1 MTQRRTPSGQGPARR
16 PQAGRAAGGRA
27 AAPRAGGGR
36 SSGAASAGARGAE
49 TRAGRTAGREQAGV
63 RGELRRSAQAAR
75 AADGSR
81 SANRPAAARRGGS
94 GGSAAGVKRT
104 TAPQPRRLTGR
115 ATILLVILTALAL
128 GYTYPVRV
136 YLDQESEITRIRA
149 AQEAQRTR
157 IEGLREEVAKWQDD
171 EYVRIQAKKRFYFV
185 RPGEIPLVVWDSET
199 TPGDPGGPATAA
211 EPPPPPWYDT
221 LWSSIR
227 AADRERGP

>member
-16 PQAGRAAGGRA
+16 PQAGRADRG
-27 AAPRAGGGR
+27 RAGGAR
-36 SSGAASAGARGAE
+36 SAGTRGAGARGADA
-49 TRAGRTAGREQAGV
+49 RGGRTAAREQAGV
-63 RGELRRSAQAAR
+63 RGEPRRSTQAAR
-75 AADGSR
+75 AADLFR
-81 SANRPAAARRGGS
+81 SASRPAAARRGGS
-94 GGSAAGVKRT
+94 GGSAGGVRRT
-104 TAPQPRRLTGR
+104 TAPRPRRLTGR

-157 IEGLREEVAKWQDD
+157 IEGLHEEVAKWQDD

-199 TPGDPGGPATAA
+199 TPGEPGRPATAA

-227 AADRERGP
+227 AADREPGR